1 MGGSATAPNDVE
13 STGEPLERL
22 PALVTPSGSALRP
35 KLFTARALLPDPTT
49 LLEGGG
55 VLVVAGRVEGVLG
68 SPGEVRRAV
77 DRFGA
82 EVIDL
87 EGCVLTPGLVNAHAH
102 LDLTSLAGKVPG
114 DGGLVPWIS
123 ALLRER
129 AKLRPADLRASWLA
143 GATRLRATGS
153 TTVAD
158 IDSTG
163 AVVAHLPTLPLR
175 TWIFREVLDAGDLA
189 RAKAALES
197 IEQRLPSAP
206 RAMEGL
212 APHAPHT
219 VSDAL
224 LAGCARVAR
233 DAELPVTIHWAETPE
248 EEEWLLR
255 GTGSFSKL
263 LGASPRCRGMERL
276 ERASF
281 DGVRLSLVHAN
292 CVGDSD
298 LERAAALGATLVHCP
313 GTHAFFAREPAPLDA
328 WLDHG
333 LSVALG
339 TDSFASNADLDLRRE
354 MALLR
359 AQRSDLSPELVFD
372 WATRGGA
379 RALGMAGRIGEV
391 CVGAQADLSAF
402 HVDESGRVAILEAL
416 TAGTPPVHS
425 TWIGGE
431 SG

>member
-1 MGGSATAPNDVE
+1 VE
-13 STGEPLERL
+13 STGESLERL
-22 PALVTPSGSALRP
+22 PALVPPSGSALRP
-35 KLFTARALLPDPTT
+35 QLFTARALLPDPTT

-55 VLVVAGRVEGVLG
+55 VLVVAGRVEGILAN
-68 SPGEVRRAV
+68 PGEVRRGV
-77 DRFGA
+77 ERLDA

-87 EGCVLTPGLVNAHAH
+87 DGCVLTPGLVDAHAH
-102 LDLTSLAGKVPG
+102 LDLTALAGRVPA

-123 ALLRER
+123 TLLRER
-129 AKLRPADLRASWLA
+129 ARLRPAELRASWLA
-143 GATRLRATGS
+143 GAARLRATG
-153 TTVAD
+153 TTAVGD

-163 AVVAHLPTLPLR
+163 SVVAHLSRLPLR
-175 TWIFREVLDAGDLA
+175 TWIFREVLDAGDRA

-206 RAMEGL
+206 RGVEGL

-233 DAELPVTIHWAETPE
+233 EADLPVTIHWGETPE
-248 EEEWLLR
+248 EGEWLLR
-255 GTGSFSKL
+255 GSGPFSRL

-276 ERASF
+276 ERAGF
-281 DGVRLSLVHAN
+281 EGTRLSLVHAN
-292 CVGDSD
+292 CVDDRD

-313 GTHAFFAREPAPLDA
+313 GTHAFFSREPAPLDA

-333 LSVALG
+333 LPVALG
-339 TDSFASNADLDLRRE
+339 TDSLASNADLDLRRE

-379 RALGMAGRIGEV
+379 RALGMAGKIGEV
-391 CVGAQADLSAF
+391 RVGALADLSAF
-402 HVDESGRVAILEAL
+402 HVDESGRAAILEAL

-431 SG
+431 SS